1 MAKLIYSMIQSVDGY
16 TEDAQGDFGWGAPD
30 EDMHAYVNE
39 LASSVG
45 AYLYGRKMYETMVYW
60 ETAHLLPD
68 QSTVELD
75 WAKQWQAAEK
85 IVYSTTLSEPRSAR
99 TRIERSFDA
108 DTVRRLKD
116 SAAHDIAVAGPG
128 LAAHALRAGL
138 VDEVQMI
145 VSPVAVG
152 GGTRFF
158 PAGVRLDLALLEE
171 RRFGRGVVVLRYGA
185 WVRGI
190 ANKEACD

>member
-1 MAKLIYSMIQSVDGY
+1 MAKLIYSLIQSVDGY
-16 TEDAQGDFGWGAPD
+16 TEDAHGDFSWGAPD
-30 EDMHAYVNE
+30 EDVHAYINE

-45 AYLYGRKMYETMVYW
+45 VYLYGRKMYETMVYW

-75 WAKQWQAAEK
+75 WARQWQAAEK

-108 DTVRRLKD
+108 DAVRRLKE
-116 SAAHDIAVAGPG
+116 STAHDIAVAGPG

-145 VSPVAVG
+145 VCPVVVG

-158 PAGVRLDLALLEE
+158 PADVRLDLTLLEQ
-171 RRFGRGVVVLRYGA
+171 RRFGDGVVVLRYGA
-185 WVRGI
+185 RG
-190 ANKEACD
+190 